1 MSHEWDN
8 YSELFEWD
16 DYKNHEQ
23 SILLKQRP
31 IAINLI
37 IMDLMHRMAIRLFY
51 NRNEGALLKLIL
63 SLLWLLSVFY
73 GLVVRLRLLLYKK
86 NLLSSRSIPARVL
99 CVGNITVGGTGKTPL
114 VMTIAR
120 FLAEKGKKVGIVSRG
135 YSRKT
140 HGSFIVSSGEGALLG
155 VEEAGDE
162 AFLMAQKLSGIPVAV
177 GEDRHSACSLLLKY
191 QALDAIILDDG
202 FSHLSLKRNL
212 DILMFKAGRGIGNG
226 HLLPRG
232 PLREPLKGIK
242 RASAC
247 VIVGRDIELQSFINR
262 LNPHA
267 RIFEAQY
274 RLTGFRS
281 ARDGQLMSLMEMR
294 KAKLFAFCGIADP
307 DSFFST
313 LMAENLNICGKVA
326 YPDHYWYTEED
337 LNNMSLMKENAR
349 ADFAVTTEKDYAR
362 FARRIPLERLPLL
375 VAECDLSVEESFK
388 DFILSCMK
396 G

>member
-1 MSHEWDN
+1 
-8 YSELFEWD
+8 
-16 DYKNHEQ
+16 
-23 SILLKQRP
+23 
-31 IAINLI
+31 
-37 IMDLMHRMAIRLFY
+37 MDLLNRKVIALFY
-51 NRNEGALLKLIL
+51 NRDEGVLLKLLL
-63 SLLWLLSVFY
+63 SPLLLLSVFY
-73 GLVVRLRLLLYKK
+73 GLAVRLRLLLYKK
-86 NLLSSRSIPARVL
+86 NLLSSREIPARVL

-120 FLAEKGKKVGIVSRG
+120 FLAGKGMKVGIVSRG
-135 YSRKT
+135 FSRKS
-140 HGSFIVSSGEGALLG
+140 HGSFVVSSGAGALLG

-162 AFLMAQKLSGIPVAV
+162 PFLMAQKLSGIPVAV

-191 QALDAIILDDG
+191 QALDVIILDDG

-232 PLREPLKGIK
+232 PLREPLKEIK
-242 RASAC
+242 RALAC

-262 LNPHA
+262 LHPDA
-267 RIFEAQY
+267 RIFEAKY

-281 ARDGQLMSLMEMR
+281 VSDGQLMSLMDMR

-313 LMAENLNICGKVA
+313 LLEENLNICGKVA
-326 YPDHYWYTEED
+326 YPDHYWYTEKD
-337 LNNMSLMKENAR
+337 LNNMSIMKENAR

-362 FARRIPLERLPLL
+362 FARSLSLERLPLL

-388 DFILSCMK
+388 DFLISNMK